1 MFSIDWFNCTN
12 QIQQALQLFF
22 DILNLFCASFK
33 QLKLTCVWWI
43 FRFIFRF
50 VVPQLFLKWCLS
62 LLLNMQDNEKT
73 MKEQRV
79 KRHRKTNK
87 SYSIAKREFVR
98 GYSKFR
104 TLTPSSPLLRTP
116 NFDLSRPHSWMSL
129 IGIQNPST
137 LVNFGIFIENF
148 NNQIKIVVY
157 NFFIAHAYN
166 SIYYS
171 HMYNKTDRK
180 VNSFSRSRL
189 LREANVPLVFPLHN
203 YKWSTK

>member
-1 MFSIDWFNCTN
+1 M
-12 QIQQALQLFF
+12 
-22 DILNLFCASFK
+22 K
-33 QLKLTCVWWI
+33 KLW
-43 FRFIFRF
+43 R
-50 VVPQLFLKWCLS
+50 S
-62 LLLNMQDNEKT
+62 
-73 MKEQRV
+73 KE
-79 KRHRKTNK
+79 

-104 TLTPSSPLLRTP
+104 TLTPPSPLLRTP

-157 NFFIAHAYN
+157 TFFIAHAYN

-180 VNSFSRSRL
+180 VNSFSPSRL